1 MKALDLAK
9 YIILDSAKIGYPVS
23 NLQLQKVLYFTNMFY
38 ISKNDT
44 NLIDEPFEAWQFGPV
59 IREIYDEYSIN
70 GSNRI
75 YLEEDD
81 LFYNE
86 IHSKLDDETK
96 DIITT
101 LCRANVWKLVDY
113 SHYKGGAWDKTF
125 DKDYPYKRAEISY
138 DDIKK
143 DALNFFPKNR

>member
-75 YLEEDD
+75 YLENDET
-81 LFYNE
+81 FYNKTRE
-86 IHSKLDDETK
+86 MLDEETK
-96 DIITT
+96 NVVVM
-101 LCRANVWKLVDY
+101 LYKANVWTLVDY

-125 DKDYPYKRAEISY
+125 DINNPYKRAEISY
-138 DDIKK
+138 EDIKK
-143 DALNFFPKNR
+143 DALIFFPKQ